1 MRTPAF
7 HVANN
12 ECSFTFGSLF
22 SGIGGLDVGLE
33 RAGMRCAWQ
42 VEIDDYA
49 THILTKHWPNVP
61 RFRDVRTVGA
71 ATLPP
76 VDVVCGGFPCQDISI
91 CNTRNPQGIAG
102 ARSGLWGE
110 FFRLICE
117 LRPRYVVVEN
127 VPALLGRGMGR
138 VLGDLAAIGYDAEW
152 QLLQASDF
160 GAPHQRKRLFII
172 AYPNGQRCTRMFS
185 SAISPCVRYPL
196 WNEPQTSPETVVLP
210 RHRLAQLEARLG
222 EPSVFGSN
230 DGLSNWMD
238 RLEKIGNAVVPQIA
252 EYIGRCILAA
262 DAEGA

>member
-49 THILTKHWPNVP
+49 IHILTKHWPNVA

-71 ATLPP
+71 VMLSP

-91 CNTRNPQGIAG
+91 SNTRNPQGIAG
-102 ARSGLWGE
+102 ARSGLWAE
-110 FFRLICE
+110 FFRLICQ

-152 QLLQASDF
+152 QLLRASDF

-172 AYPNGQRCTRMFS
+172 AYPHQERRTPVLRGDAALCQS
-185 SAISPCVRYPL
+185 LYPL
-196 WNEPQTSPETVVLP
+196 WQTPEPVDDVWG
-210 RHRLAQLEARLG
+210 RLAQLEARLG
-222 EPSVFGSN
+222 EPSVRGSY
-230 DGLSNWMD
+230 DGVP
-238 RLEKIGNAVVPQIA
+238 RHLERQLGGYGNAVVPQIA